1 MKGPDQVRFDVVVPS
16 AMLFPLDPG
25 VRAVKATTGPPAIAV
40 TPAAAGQALI
50 AAARFVASV
59 TALLLVAKVPVV
71 ELGQVFV
78 PAVPAVTA
86 PHEKRPALFD
96 APTAR

>member
-1 MKGPDQVRFDVVVPS
+1 M
-16 AMLFPLDPG
+16 
-25 VRAVKATTGPPAIAV
+25 
-40 TPAAAGQALI
+40 
-50 AAARFVASV
+50 
-59 TALLLVAKVPVV
+59 ALLLVAKVPVV

-78 PAVPAVTA
+78 PAVPAVTV